1 MSMTFAAA
9 RRRSSIA
16 LRRLAQTACTLSH
29 ASLSTS
35 PTSSSASLHVRS
47 REAVTLLVLCLLT
60 TTVQAIAAP
69 AGCQQM
75 NVVQGHERR
84 RTSSP
89 AAYMF
94 LS

>member
-35 PTSSSASLHVRS
+35 PTSSSASLRQEQGSCYAARVVPAHDHSSSHCSTSRLPADECCARS
-47 REAVTLLVLCLLT
+47 
-60 TTVQAIAAP
+60 
-69 AGCQQM
+69 
-75 NVVQGHERR
+75 
-84 RTSSP
+84 
-89 AAYMF
+89 
-94 LS
+94 